1 MRDKLSLPEALLRL
15 AMNDMDQYKLSSQ
28 EDEFVQ
34 LNSRAKG
41 TFYLTLSHLPS
52 QSHIR
57 VSIILTFLVNFKA
70 IYVYISLNIAQLISE

>member
-15 AMNDMDQYKLSSQ
+15 AMNDMDKYTLKST

-41 TFYLTLSHLPS
+41 NCNT
-52 QSHIR
+52 
-57 VSIILTFLVNFKA
+57 
-70 IYVYISLNIAQLISE
+70 ISECMS

>member
-41 TFYLTLSHLPS
+41 TF
-52 QSHIR
+52 I
-57 VSIILTFLVNFKA
+57 
-70 IYVYISLNIAQLISE
+70 

>member
-41 TFYLTLSHLPS
+41 TFYLTLRHLPS

-70 IYVYISLNIAQLISE
+70 MFTYH